1 MKELNG
7 FLILLLGGVVF
18 VVLMFAFMGIGFGY
32 TLTLAAIC
40 AAGGLLFTISISI
53 IGVIIVHFAPTDYS
67 VSLKDKWLYK
77 RNRKKLDVF
86 EAQVD
91 DQIEAR
97 FSAKTYPP
105 KGMKKLY
112 CAASVCFFQDK
123 MCVSFVY
130 ARKICHQYIL
140 YSAVRAAY
148 ITGVWFAEIVLYG
161 NNRLEIW
168 LDNEE
173 DSQAFHEMLVKKGLL
188 KELDEKYKDVPF
200 LTVEES
206 VGAPCFE
213 LQFCKSEPDLD
224 REWARD
230 DFCKSDSLYIYH
242 EGNWFDENGSA
253 FRSLCCLFNYMST
266 SAGDNGIDADG
277 PSYFDR
283 DKTKYI
289 LEKVKEAEKAVD
301 TGDFQ
306 RIIPWLTKAANE
318 YNGFYFLGI

>member
-18 VVLMFAFMGIGFGY
+18 AVLMFAFMGIGFGY

-123 MCVSFVY
+123 MCVSYVY

-173 DSQAFHEMLVKKGLL
+173 DSQDFHEMLVKKGLF
-188 KELDEKYKDVPF
+188 KELDEKYKDIPF
-200 LTVEES
+200 LTSDES
-206 VGAPCFE
+206 NGASCYE
-213 LQFCKSEPDLD
+213 LQFCKSESSKEK
-224 REWARD
+224 EWGKS
-230 DFCKSDSLYIYH
+230 DFCKSDSLYIYCKSSL
-242 EGNWFDENGSA
+242 FDEKSTA
-253 FRSLCCLFNYMST
+253 FCSLYCFFYNVPGGFDYRTST
-266 SAGDNGIDADG
+266 
-277 PSYFDR
+277 YFDKE
-283 DKTKYI
+283 KTQYI
-289 LEKVKEAEKAVD
+289 LEKLKECEKND
-301 TGDFQ
+301 DNIDLQ
-306 RIIPWLTKAANE
+306 RIIPWLEKAANE
-318 YNGFYFLGI
+318 YNGFYFLGM